1 MVGASTI
8 VERTRKTSNLKI
20 EARFVNI
27 PESPKFMGSMSN
39 HTKLAN
45 WIVRLIFSVFLKIAI
60 THNIDIR

>member
-27 PESPKFMGSMSN
+27 PESPKFIYGEYVKP
-39 HTKLAN
+39 H
-45 WIVRLIFSVFLKIAI
+45 KIG
-60 THNIDIR
+60 